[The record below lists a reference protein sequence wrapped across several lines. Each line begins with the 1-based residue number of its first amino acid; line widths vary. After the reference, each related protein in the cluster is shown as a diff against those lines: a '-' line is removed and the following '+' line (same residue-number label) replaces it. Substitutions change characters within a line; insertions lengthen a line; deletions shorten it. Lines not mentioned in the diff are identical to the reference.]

1 MKIQIS
7 KQRKS
12 YFVSIAKLNSNV
24 LVFYPKRFKTSLDAL
39 TFANTVVK
47 KYI

>member
-12 YFVSIAKLNSNV
+12 FFVSIAKPNSKV
-24 LVFYPKRFKTSLDAL
+24 LIFYPKRFKTSLDAL
-39 TFANTVVK
+39 NFADTVVK